1 MLYSA
6 KSKVLFL
13 GDKQPYVC
21 AVCKFVLRD
30 LEDVKSVHAHD
41 ACTNCVSNFKYINY
55 VKWEKGWRPNVEQ
68 ARSV

>member
-1 MLYSA
+1 MSYLV
-6 KSKVLFL
+6 KSKVIFL

-21 AVCKFVLRD
+21 GVCKFVLRD
-30 LEDVKSVHAHD
+30 LEDVKSVNTHT
-41 ACTNCVSNFKYINY
+41 ACTSCVSSFKYTNY